1 MKKNSFLVK
10 TVLMSMLTAVTFSF
24 ASCSQDDDLL
34 TENNSGVETEQALT
48 RSAANCEELAVDVAN
63 VKYQV
68 TNDQEAGPVD
78 VLRNFVN
85 GSECDPDVEAYVNQ
99 LRSEA
104 EQQQRGATTR
114 TATPKATWGYRY
126 IDFNYESI
134 DEQGKPVT
142 LSARVCWG
150 MDIMGKEISP
160 KYMVLCPHSTIAADY
175 ETPTRNASLEN
186 ALLQGDRLLIM
197 PDYLGYGASKDRVHP
212 YINHD
217 LCTRNSID
225 ALKAGYKVFADMS
238 KVPMHPDWRLYVSG
252 CSQGGANA
260 LAIHKWLDTHL
271 DFAQRWRFEYS
282 YCACGPYSPVITFQE
297 YFKQQKLD
305 YPVVLPLTLKAMF
318 AAYPEILGQW
328 KEEDF
333 YSETYLKYK
342 SVIDCMIS
350 SKEYTANAINKEI
363 FKIFPHKGEAGING
377 GQQIW
382 LTDILNPEVANAESA
397 MSKALF
403 ECLAKNDL
411 TKGWH
416 PVHPIRL
423 YHGKGDTIVSFANSE
438 AVMAAFP
445 DMATLDISMEGTDGH
460 LFTCAKWLAQVGI
473 GYW

>member
-1 MKKNSFLVK
+1 
-10 TVLMSMLTAVTFSF
+10 MLFSVMMF
-24 ASCSQDDDLL
+24 GAMIAMTSCSQDDDILVD
-34 TENNSGVETEQALT
+34 NSQDAWNEQALT

-68 TNDQEAGPVD
+68 TSDRKAQPGEVFM
-78 VLRNFVN
+78 NFLL

-104 EQQQRGATTR
+104 ERQQNSGAMTR
-114 TATPKATWGYRY
+114 TATPECTPVYRY
-126 IDFNYESI
+126 VDFNYESI

-150 MDIMGKEISP
+150 MTLVGKDISP
-160 KYMVLCPHSTIAADY
+160 KYMVLCPHSTIGSDY
-175 ETPTRNASLEN
+175 EAPTKDGLLEN

-217 LCTRNSID
+217 LCTRNCID
-225 ALKAGYKVFADMS
+225 ALKAGYKVFADIS
-238 KVPMHPDWRLYVSG
+238 KVPMDPDWRLYVIG

-282 YCACGPYSPVITFQE
+282 YCACGPYSPVVTFQE
-297 YFKQQKLD
+297 YFKQEKLD
-305 YPVVLPLTLKAMF
+305 YPVVLSLTLKSMF

-328 KEEDF
+328 QEDDF
-333 YSETYLKYK
+333 YSEAYLKHKKVVDY
-342 SVIDCMIS
+342 MIS
-350 SKEYTANAINKEI
+350 SKEYTGNAINKEI
-363 FKIFPHKGEAGING
+363 FRVFPHEGEAGIKG
-377 GQQIW
+377 GKQIW
-382 LTDILNPEVANAESA
+382 LADMLNPEVMNPESA

-403 ECLAKNDL
+403 KCLDKNDL
-411 TKGWH
+411 TRGWH
-416 PVHPIRL
+416 PVHPIHL
-423 YHGKGDTIVSFANSE
+423 YHGKGDTYVGFANSE

-445 DMATLDISMEGTDGH
+445 DIATLDISMEGTDGH
-460 LFTCAKWLAQVGI
+460 LMTCAKWLAKVGNGI
-473 GYW
+473 W